1 MVGGCAALLGA
12 LLGCATAVDG
22 AARREQA
29 SAPAL
34 LQSVLPT
41 AEEVGAAVGNPLDTA
56 GPAKVGGLDVLP
68 NGIRDS
74 AGADPL
80 ECLGAVTPLMRV
92 VYEAG
97 DVAAVAWR
105 DYSRFG
111 AGLTASSAEAG
122 VVRFDSEAEARRMF
136 DRFTRQWRSCE
147 GTTVALGVGG
157 PGSGLGLAVTDV
169 RIDGA
174 VLSATIVGGHPDGEV
189 FPTEHAVGLAGD
201 SLVDVDVAVTD
212 PEPERRAAA
221 GRAAALVRLMLDKL
235 RATG

>member
-1 MVGGCAALLGA
+1 M
-12 LLGCATAVDG
+12 LGCASTVDG
-22 AARREQA
+22 AAQREQLA
-29 SAPAL
+29 APAL
-34 LQSVLPT
+34 LQQALPT

-56 GPAKVGGLDVLP
+56 GPAKVGTLDVLP

-74 AGADPL
+74 SQADPV

-97 DVAAVAWR
+97 DVTAVAWR

-122 VVRFDSEAEARRMF
+122 VVRLASESEARRMF
-136 DRFTRQWRSCE
+136 DRFVRQWQSCE
-147 GTTVALGVGG
+147 GATVTLNFGG
-157 PGSGLGLAVTDV
+157 PGSGLDLRVTDV
-169 RIDGA
+169 RVDGS
-174 VLSATIVGGHPDGEV
+174 VLSATIVGGHPDGES

-212 PEPERRAAA
+212 PIPERRLAA
-221 GRAAALVRLMLDKL
+221 GRAAMLVRLMQDRLL
-235 RATG
+235 AAG